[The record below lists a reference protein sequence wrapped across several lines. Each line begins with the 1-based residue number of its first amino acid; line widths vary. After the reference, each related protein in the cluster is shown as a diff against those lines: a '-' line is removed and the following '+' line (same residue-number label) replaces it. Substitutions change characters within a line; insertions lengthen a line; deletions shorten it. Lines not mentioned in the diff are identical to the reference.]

1 MSPLLNTNFNGFLS
15 YLKTKKYE
23 HFMIVRDPDSGK
35 VFTSGNGQLALT
47 HLKEQQTA
55 QRRDSGEW
63 LPMTELKK
71 LPMPFSQMVDKIVEV
86 RTYSSVIVQH
96 FMTPKQRLGQVWTNI
111 VVIQNY

>member
-1 MSPLLNTNFNGFLS
+1 MSPLFNTNFNGFLS

-47 HLKEQQTA
+47 HLKEQLTD

>member
-1 MSPLLNTNFNGFLS
+1 MSPLFNTNFNGFLS

-47 HLKEQQTA
+47 HLKEQQTV